1 MHFVAKTKA
10 WGRAAFKD
18 DFAAAFGG
26 GVIGP
31 SLSAAFPHAQI
42 NKKG

>member
-1 MHFVAKTKA
+1 MHFAAKIKA

-18 DFAAAFGG
+18 DFAAAFSGG
-26 GVIGP
+26 HRAILG
-31 SLSAAFPHAQI
+31 AAFPHAQI